1 MTNRIT
7 ADLGCLLAAA
17 LAALA
22 LSACSSPARSSAPA
36 VAAATAVASTCEQVG
51 AVLSD
56 GPDADA
62 DAVGYAEAQVLP
74 LRQIHA
80 SDQALGQA
88 IGQLANAYQAFY
100 ASGGKSSQAKQAVAA
115 ASKKI
120 DSFCPG
126 AAS

>member
-1 MTNRIT
+1 MTNPTT

-17 LAALA
+17 LAALLLA
-22 LSACSSPARSSAPA
+22 ACSSPAHSSAS
-36 VAAATAVASTCEQVG
+36 AAAAAAAIAGTCGQVG

-56 GPDADA
+56 GPDPGA

-74 LRQIHA
+74 LRQIRA
-80 SDQALGQA
+80 SDQALRNA
-88 IGQLANAYQAFY
+88 IGQLADAYQAFY
-100 ASGGKSSQAKQAVAA
+100 SSDGKSSQAKKAVAA

-120 DSFCPG
+120 NSFCPG

>member
-1 MTNRIT
+1 MTNRIA

-17 LAALA
+17 LAALL
-22 LSACSSPARSSAPA
+22 LSACSSSARSSAPG

-56 GPDADA
+56 GPDPDA

-80 SDQALGQA
+80 SNQAFRNA
-88 IGQLANAYQAFY
+88 IVQLASAYQAFY
-100 ASGGKSSQAKQAVAA
+100 ASDGKSSQAKQAVAA

-120 DSFCPG
+120 NSFCPG